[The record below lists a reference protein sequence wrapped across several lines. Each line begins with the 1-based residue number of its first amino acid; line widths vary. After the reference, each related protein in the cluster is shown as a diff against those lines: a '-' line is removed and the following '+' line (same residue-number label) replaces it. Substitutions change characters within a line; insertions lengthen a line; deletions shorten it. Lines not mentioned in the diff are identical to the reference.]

1 VTDGGATP
9 AGPQVWVL
17 RHGATEWADQG
28 RHTGRTDIPLDAEG
42 EAQARDLGRLLD
54 GQRFDQVL
62 VSPLLRAQETC
73 RLAGFG
79 DQAEVCH
86 DLLEWDYGDY
96 EGRTTD
102 QIRQEVPGW
111 TIWTGGCPGGET
123 IEAVATRADRVID
136 RARGRSSGD
145 VALFAHG
152 HILRVL
158 TARWC
163 GLDPI
168 EGRCFALD
176 TATLSTLGWEHE
188 YPTVHRWN
196 SH

>member
-1 VTDGGATP
+1 M
-9 AGPQVWVL
+9 
-17 RHGATEWADQG
+17 
-28 RHTGRTDIPLDAEG
+28 
-42 EAQARDLGRLLD
+42 
-54 GQRFDQVL
+54 
-62 VSPLLRAQETC
+62 
-73 RLAGFG
+73 
-79 DQAEVCH
+79 
-86 DLLEWDYGDY
+86 
-96 EGRTTD
+96 
-102 QIRQEVPGW
+102 PGW

-123 IEAVATRADRVID
+123 IEAVAARADRVIS
-136 RARGRSSGD
+136 RIRETSGST

-176 TATLSTLGWEHE
+176 TATCSTLGWEHE
-188 YPTVHRWN
+188 YPTVLRWN

>member
-1 VTDGGATP
+1 MTDGVPTP

-17 RHGATEWADQG
+17 RHGATEWATQG

-62 VSPLLRAQETC
+62 VSPLVRARETC
-73 RLAGFG
+73 RLAGFA

-96 EGRTTD
+96 EGLTSD
-102 QIRQEVPGW
+102 QIRQQVPGW

-123 IEAVATRADRVID
+123 IEAVATRADRVIE
-136 RARGRSSGD
+136 RVRGRSSGD

-163 GLDPI
+163 ALDPV

-176 TATLSTLGWEHE
+176 TATRSTLGWEHE
-188 YPTVHRWN
+188 YPTVLRWN